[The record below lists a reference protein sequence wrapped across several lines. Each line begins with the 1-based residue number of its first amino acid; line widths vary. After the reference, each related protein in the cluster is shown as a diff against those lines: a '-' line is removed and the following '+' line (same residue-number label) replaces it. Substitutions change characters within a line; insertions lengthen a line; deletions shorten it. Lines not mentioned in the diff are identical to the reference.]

1 MLWAHTE
8 VLMRTRFPAALL
20 LLLGVA
26 APASAQPGGAD
37 EEARVETGQ
46 LLGQHLGPAIVFRNI
61 PYARPPVGALRWRA
75 LRPVLPWRGVRDA
88 IEAGPDCIGG
98 ARPSAA
104 KAEDC
109 LTLSV
114 WQPYAPLG
122 GRVPVVV
129 WFHDGG
135 APVHGGAFADDYLVF
150 VSVNYR
156 RGRFGTFAHPALAG
170 ETRGAPSGNF
180 ALMDQ
185 IAALQWIRRNIDEFG
200 GDPDRIVL
208 MGQGAAGG
216 SVLVLMTSPAARG
229 LFHRVILQ
237 SPTHPGPRDAA
248 LPDFAAMARA
258 GAAFARRLGLSGN
271 EARVLRTL
279 RALPAAR
286 LAEDVA
292 PQAPMIDGTLVV
304 EPPEAALRAGR
315 QARVPI
321 LVGANA
327 SEDEAGILEPA
338 RFVAQ
343 AMARAGQ
350 PVWHYRFS
358 YVAEARRGQSGG
370 AVHGSEIPFL
380 LDDGG
385 ADASARDRSEARALV
400 AYWSAFASTGD
411 PNERYFARWEPF
423 DLENGTIMQ
432 FTEDA
437 PRSSGPDPRRARLD
451 ALQAL
456 REAAVSLPAR

>member
-1 MLWAHTE
+1 
-8 VLMRTRFPAALL
+8 MRTRFPAALL

-46 LLGQHLGPAIVFRNI
+46 LRGQHLGPAVVFRNI
-61 PYARPPVGALRWRA
+61 PYARPPVGALRWRPP
-75 LRPVLPWRGVRDA
+75 RPAITWRGVRGA

-98 ARPSAA
+98 DRSAA
-104 KAEDC
+104 AGAEDC

-114 WQPYAPLG
+114 WEPYAPLG

-135 APVHGGAFADDYLVF
+135 AAVHGGAFADEYLVF

-156 RGRFGTFAHPALAG
+156 LGRFGTFAHPALAG
-170 ETRGAPSGNF
+170 EARGAPSGNF

-185 IAALQWIRRNIDEFG
+185 IAALQWIRRNIGQFG

-237 SPTHPGPRDAA
+237 SPAHPGPRDSA
-248 LPDFAAMARA
+248 LPDFAAMARV
-258 GAAFARRLGLSGN
+258 GIAFARRLGLSGN
-271 EARVLRTL
+271 DARVLGAL
-279 RALPAAR
+279 RALPAAS
-286 LAEDVA
+286 LAEDPA
-292 PQAPMIDGTLVV
+292 PRGPMIDGTLVV

-321 LVGANA
+321 LVGANGF
-327 SEDEAGILEPA
+327 EDETAILEPA

-358 YVAEARRGQSGG
+358 YVAAARRGQSGG

-385 ADASARDRSEARALV
+385 ADASARDRSEARSLV
-400 AYWSAFASTGD
+400 AYWTAFASTGD
-411 PNERYFARWEPF
+411 PNIRYSARWEPF
-423 DLENGTIMQ
+423 DLETGRIMQ
-432 FTEDA
+432 FTDDA
-437 PRSSGPDPRRARLD
+437 RSSGPDPRRARLD

-456 REAAVSLPAR
+456 REGATSLP